1 MQKNA
6 DHMMSGEISLLS
18 VVLLA
23 DWSTG

>member
-23 DWSTG
+23 DWPTA